1 MSDSAQIGASTRIS
15 PNSLANLT
23 KRWEPGQS
31 GNPAGRPRGPV
42 DIAELARRH
51 GPKCIEVASRL
62 LDDADPRI
70 RLAALV
76 ALLDRGF
83 GKPPQAISGTTDM
96 PTMLQ
101 LMHHEAASA
110 FSEQLAREREAA
122 EHRHPLTINGAAT
135 KAPDTA
141 VSTSVNLVE
150 PALE

>member
-1 MSDSAQIGASTRIS
+1 MSDAASSDGSAPLRVIGRPWRA
-15 PNSLANLT
+15 
-23 KRWEPGQS
+23 GQS
-31 GNPAGRPRGPV
+31 GNPQGRPPAPV
-42 DIAELARRH
+42 DIAALAREH
-51 GPKCIEVASRL
+51 GPKCIEVASGL

-70 RLAALV
+70 RLAAAV

-101 LMHHEAASA
+101 LMHLEAASA

-122 EHRHPLTINGAAT
+122 EHRQPLTIINGAAT

-141 VSTSVNLVE
+141 VSTSVNLLE